1 MPLDSGTRNRVLHG
15 IPSSSRTARI
25 MVAPLPVYPVMETR
39 VIMICGT
46 LILAGSLMALQKP
59 PNKAAPATAA
69 ERVTLRD
76 GSVSS
81 PGWTSPPT

>member
-1 MPLDSGTRNRVLHG
+1 
-15 IPSSSRTARI
+15 
-25 MVAPLPVYPVMETR
+25 METR